1 MGGAGCSAE
10 MDNYK
15 WPREKREWERQRATL
30 GEMVLG
36 KARDDKNVNHK
47 Q

>member
-1 MGGAGCSAE
+1 MGGGVALQQEIITNGLES
-10 MDNYK
+10 
-15 WPREKREWERQRATL
+15 RESGKNRATL
-30 GEMVLG
+30 GEMALG